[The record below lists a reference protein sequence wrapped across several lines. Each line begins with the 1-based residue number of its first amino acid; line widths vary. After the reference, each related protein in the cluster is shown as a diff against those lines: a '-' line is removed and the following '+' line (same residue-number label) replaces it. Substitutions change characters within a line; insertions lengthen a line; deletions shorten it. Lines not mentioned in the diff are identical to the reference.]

1 MKMNQLHPPVTAT
14 ATGPVPA
21 PKGPRERRVR
31 FGHLTLALAL
41 IVVGALGT
49 ATLVTTVAS
58 GGTYLAL
65 ATDVAYGAPLTD
77 AHLTEVRIP
86 NPPALEPIPASARS
100 RVVGRYATMPLA
112 KGSILTPAQVAAEP
126 LPGPGQRI
134 VGLTLRRDRLPAQ
147 VPQPGDVITLVAS
160 PDRGADGDTAP
171 RTFPAT
177 VTAVAGA
184 DPGGGFFSSGSR
196 TVTVDVAVT
205 TDDAPEVAVLA
216 ADNRITIVLGGG

>member
-1 MKMNQLHPPVTAT
+1 VTAT
-14 ATGPVPA
+14 PTGPVPA

-31 FGHLTLALAL
+31 VRHPPLALAL
-41 IVVGALGT
+41 HVVGALGT
-49 ATLVTTVAS
+49 APLRSTLAS
-58 GGTYLAL
+58 RGPYLAL
-65 ATDVAYGAPLTD
+65 APDGADGHPLSD

-100 RVVGRYATMPLA
+100 RVVGRYAAMPLA

-184 DPGGGFFSSGSR
+184 
-196 TVTVDVAVT
+196 
-205 TDDAPEVAVLA
+205 
-216 ADNRITIVLGGG
+216 